1 MAESYSGILEE
12 MTIDQVR
19 GLKPDVAVIPIGST
33 EPHGPALPYGT
44 DSYRAEA
51 IACGATREA
60 NRQGGRVVCLP
71 TVRISLNNNFR
82 AFPFACRMQVSTFMA
97 LLKDL
102 VKMCEADAIEKVV
115 FMNAHGGNPDVI
127 RAAMRDLTAADG
139 AFVCL
144 IQASSCASLEAR
156 QVCEKPSDHAGED
169 ETSQMLYLRPDL
181 VHSAKIG
188 DNPRRRA
195 GAGGPDGV
203 PGGFCETLASLHAGI
218 RRGRR
223 KQGFPG
229 KRVRLLS
236 IQASTARAGFWPNC
250 PGPTGIAISLI
261 RRGSDILSRALHVGR
276 RAPGMLRFTPS
287 ILVSRPGN
295 MLPFIHRFIPSGC
308 VALAR
313 RPCPGRLAQAPCQ
326 PGDSAAEFWQSIFGT
341 EHRRRI

>member
-188 DNPRRRA
+188 DNPRRRPA
-195 GAGGPDGV
+195 LEVLTEFQVDFVRPWHLYMPASAGGDASRASREKGKIVIDSSIDGT
-203 PGGFCETLASLHAGI
+203 GRFLAE
-218 RRGRR
+218 
-223 KQGFPG
+223 
-229 KRVRLLS
+229 
-236 IQASTARAGFWPNC
+236 
-250 PGPTGIAISLI
+250 
-261 RRGSDILSRALHVGR
+261 LSRADR
-276 RAPGMLRFTPS
+276 DRNFPYP
-287 ILVSRPGN
+287 
-295 MLPFIHRFIPSGC
+295 
-308 VALAR
+308 
-313 RPCPGRLAQAPCQ
+313 
-326 PGDSAAEFWQSIFGT
+326 
-341 EHRRRI
+341 

>member
-1 MAESYSGILEE
+1 MAESYTGILEE

-51 IACGATREA
+51 IAYGATREA

-115 FMNAHGGNPDVI
+115 FVNAHGGNPDVI
-127 RAAMRDLTAADG
+127 RATMRDLAAADG

-169 ETSQMLYLRPDL
+169 ETSQMLNLRPDL

-188 DNPRRRA
+188 DNPRRRPA
-195 GAGGPDGV
+195 LEVLTEFQVDFVRPWHLYMPASAGGDASRASREKGKIVIDSSIDGT
-203 PGGFCETLASLHAGI
+203 GRFLAE
-218 RRGRR
+218 
-223 KQGFPG
+223 
-229 KRVRLLS
+229 
-236 IQASTARAGFWPNC
+236 
-250 PGPTGIAISLI
+250 
-261 RRGSDILSRALHVGR
+261 LSRADRVR
-276 RAPGMLRFTPS
+276 NFPYP
-287 ILVSRPGN
+287 
-295 MLPFIHRFIPSGC
+295 
-308 VALAR
+308 
-313 RPCPGRLAQAPCQ
+313 
-326 PGDSAAEFWQSIFGT
+326 
-341 EHRRRI
+341 

>member
-1 MAESYSGILEE
+1 MAESYTGILEE

-115 FMNAHGGNPDVI
+115 FVNAHGGNPDVI
-127 RAAMRDLTAADG
+127 RATMRDLAAADG

-188 DNPRRRA
+188 DNPRRRPA
-195 GAGGPDGV
+195 LEVLTEFQVDFVRPWHLYMPASAGGDASRASREKGKIVIDSSIDGT
-203 PGGFCETLASLHAGI
+203 GRFLAE
-218 RRGRR
+218 
-223 KQGFPG
+223 
-229 KRVRLLS
+229 
-236 IQASTARAGFWPNC
+236 
-250 PGPTGIAISLI
+250 
-261 RRGSDILSRALHVGR
+261 LSRADR
-276 RAPGMLRFTPS
+276 DRNFPYP
-287 ILVSRPGN
+287 
-295 MLPFIHRFIPSGC
+295 
-308 VALAR
+308 
-313 RPCPGRLAQAPCQ
+313 
-326 PGDSAAEFWQSIFGT
+326 
-341 EHRRRI
+341 